1 MVKIIKA
8 KTNKNIQSFNI
19 LYSELVKKNI
29 KYIFKRIKS
38 NLKKFLIKSFEN
50 IKTIYKI

>member
-8 KTNKNIQSFNI
+8 KTNKNIQSFQL
-19 LYSELVKKNI
+19 LYSELVKKIN
-29 KYIFKRIKS
+29 KFIFKRIKS
-38 NLKKFLIKSFEN
+38 NLKEFLIKSFGN